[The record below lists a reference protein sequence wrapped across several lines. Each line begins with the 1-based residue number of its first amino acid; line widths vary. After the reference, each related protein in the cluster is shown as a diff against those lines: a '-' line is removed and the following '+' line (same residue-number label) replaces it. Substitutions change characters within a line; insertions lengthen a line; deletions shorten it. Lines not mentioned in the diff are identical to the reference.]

1 MICHKSDSAFY
12 IVGNVWLYGLI
23 IYGLKTKI

>member
-12 IVGNVWLYGLI
+12 IVGNGENKERKAQRMCFI
-23 IYGLKTKI
+23 